1 LPRNEGITLFSWR
14 VFVPITIDP
23 QSTLPTFKA
32 FLKFHG
38 FLTTIS
44 MDMVRFSYVLILV
57 LFCFNA
63 TIGTHWMNCGSII
76 KAEKVGSW
84 MKMGLMGDS

>member
-1 LPRNEGITLFSWR
+1 
-14 VFVPITIDP
+14 
-23 QSTLPTFKA
+23 
-32 FLKFHG
+32 
-38 FLTTIS
+38 
-44 MDMVRFSYVLILV
+44 MDMVRFSFVLILV

-63 TIGTHWMNCGSII
+63 TIRTHWMNCGSII